1 MCQPPSAVNDSAIPA
16 LTVRPHPDIPLWT
29 DAQRQASLDQALAR
43 MPPGGVWVFG
53 YGSLIW
59 RPDFE
64 YAERRLAT
72 LHGHHRALCLWSRE
86 HRGTPD
92 CPGLVFGLDRG
103 GSCRGVVYRLDD
115 AELDVIMPKLWIR
128 EMTTGSYVP
137 RWLNCVTEQGP
148 VQALVFVMN
157 RDGPG
162 YVGELP
168 LQEQLAIIRRAAGGY
183 GPCTDYVLE
192 TARAL
197 QIAGICDTRLQTLVQ
212 ALREDLHKLPEG

>member
-1 MCQPPSAVNDSAIPA
+1 MNTPDDASAPPPSAI
-16 LTVRPHPDIPLWT
+16 RPHPEIPLWS
-29 DAQRQASLDQALAR
+29 DAQRQASLQDALAR
-43 MPPGGVWVFG
+43 LRPGEPVWVFG

-64 YAERRLAT
+64 FAERRLAT

-92 CPGLVFGLDRG
+92 RPGLVFGLDRG
-103 GSCRGVVYRLDD
+103 GSCRGVVYRLADD
-115 AELDVIMPKLWIR
+115 QVAQVFPKLWVR

-137 RWLNCVTEQGP
+137 RFLKCATDAGP
-148 VQALVFVMN
+148 VRALVFVIN

-162 YVGELP
+162 YVSELP

-197 QIAGICDTRLQTLVQ
+197 KIAGIRDRRLESLVR
-212 ALREDLHKLPEG
+212 ALREDLRRLPEG

>member
-1 MCQPPSAVNDSAIPA
+1 MNKPASSATV
-16 LTVRPHPDIPLWT
+16 VRPHPEIPLWS
-29 DAQRQASLDQALAR
+29 DAQRQASLDAALTELGREPA
-43 MPPGGVWVFG
+43 WVFG

-64 YAERRLAT
+64 FAERRLAT

-103 GSCRGVVYRLDD
+103 GSCKGVVYRVD
-115 AELDVIMPKLWIR
+115 ADQIDHVFPRLWVR
-128 EMTTGSYVP
+128 EMNTGSYVP
-137 RWLNCVTEQGP
+137 RFLTCITDDGP
-148 VQALVFVMN
+148 VRALVFVMN

-162 YVGELP
+162 YVSELP
-168 LQEQLAIIRRAAGGY
+168 LEEQLAIIRRAAGGY

-197 QIAGICDTRLQTLVQ
+197 SIAGIKDSRLESLVQ
-212 ALREDLHKLPEG
+212 ALRADLRQLPEG

>member
-1 MCQPPSAVNDSAIPA
+1 MNKPA
-16 LTVRPHPDIPLWT
+16 ATVRPHPEIPLWT
-29 DAQRQASLDQALAR
+29 DAQRQASLQAAIAQI
-43 MPPGGVWVFG
+43 PAGDPVWVFG

-64 YAERRLAT
+64 FAERRLAT
-72 LHGHHRALCLWSRE
+72 LHGYHRALCLWSRE

-103 GSCRGVVYRLDD
+103 GSCRGVVYRLPTEAVDKI
-115 AELDVIMPKLWIR
+115 LPKLWVR
-128 EMTTGSYVP
+128 EMTTGSYLP
-137 RWLNCVTEQGP
+137 RWLNCATDRDAVR
-148 VQALVFVMN
+148 ALVFVMN

-168 LQEQLAIIRRAAGGY
+168 LDEQLAIIRRAAGGY

-197 QIAGICDTRLQTLVQ
+197 QIAGIRDRRLQHLVR
-212 ALREDLHKLPEG
+212 ALREDLRQLPEG